1 MKRLIYLVL
10 CLFTCMTLMTACGND
25 DTASEEPQVRSET
38 NNNVDTKKEDDA
50 AISDDTDSE
59 DMQEI
64 VLGDGT
70 DIVEAD
76 DTDDSDD
83 DTDDDSDDDDDLT
96 IPQQNAA
103 ESPEE
108 EFHASGTFNGFVD
121 SSSVEI
127 TLADG
132 TYQTFFVY
140 EEDVYN
146 RLMALSDSETSP
158 TIQFIY
164 KAKDGQVNPEI
175 IAVN

>member
-10 CLFTCMTLMTACGND
+10 CLFTCMTLMTACGD
-25 DTASEEPQVRSET
+25 DNTVSDDPQVQSEA
-38 NNNVDTKKEDDA
+38 NSNVTTKEDDDA
-50 AISDDTDSE
+50 SVSDDTDSE
-59 DMQEI
+59 DMQE
-64 VLGDGT
+64 VTLGDP
-70 DIVEAD
+70 AD
-76 DTDDSDD
+76 LDETDDP
-83 DTDDDSDDDDDLT
+83 DDSVDNTDNDADDLT
-96 IPQQNAA
+96 APQQNAA
-103 ESPEE
+103 ENPEE

-127 TLADG
+127 TLTDG
-132 TYQTFFVY
+132 TFQTFFVY

>member
-10 CLFTCMTLMTACGND
+10 CLFTCMTLMTACGDD
-25 DTASEEPQVRSET
+25 DTVSDEPQVQSEP
-38 NNNVDTKKEDDA
+38 NNNVNTQKDNDDA
-50 AISDDTDSE
+50 CSDDTNSE
-59 DMQEI
+59 NMQE
-64 VLGDGT
+64 VTLGEAT
-70 DIVEAD
+70 DLDEAD
-76 DTDDSDD
+76 DPDDTDD
-83 DTDDDSDDDDDLT
+83 DTDDGDDDGNDLT
-96 IPQQNAA
+96 DPQQNAA

-108 EFHASGTFNGFVD
+108 EFQASGTFNGFVD

-146 RLMALSDSETSP
+146 RLMALSESETPP

-175 IAVN
+175 IAIN